1 MARSEMHSAGN
12 QTDCS
17 TPRPVQ
23 LPDPGPSGS
32 PIVNAPAIMEFA
44 KSLNWVV
51 MSIREIKDLEAAR
64 KSKNAKMKVYKKMDR
79 D

>member
-1 MARSEMHSAGN
+1 
-12 QTDCS
+12 
-17 TPRPVQ
+17 
-23 LPDPGPSGS
+23 
-32 PIVNAPAIMEFA
+32 MEFA